1 MADDREKNLD
11 EMTVSELRD
20 RASELEITGR
30 SSMNKDELRT
40 AVEDAEVQTASL
52 HGDAGDSPSSSATEA
67 ESSDADSR
75 ASSDADS
82 SGNGK
87 AESSG
92 SRSGSSEQ
100 IDAGGIT
107 APSIGPNTV
116 IERKPPDERLDEDKI
131 SDVDAMGLD
140 KRRQV
145 QGKRYGAS
153 PAKQLAV
160 YGGFLVLLAGLVV
173 GGKLLTDELDTAP
186 ETRTKIA
193 PWAEADVEQRT
204 PQPIDFPKARNQ

>member
-11 EMTVSELRD
+11 EMTVSELRG

-67 ESSDADSR
+67 ESSDADS
-75 ASSDADS
+75 

-92 SRSGSSEQ
+92 SASGSSEQ

-116 IERKPPDERLDEDKI
+116 IERKPPEERLDEDKI

-160 YGGFLVLLAGLVV
+160 YGGFLVLLAGLLV

-193 PWAEADVEQRT
+193 PWAEAEVEQRT

>member
-1 MADDREKNLD
+1 MADEREKNLD
-11 EMTVSELRD
+11 DMTVAELRA
-20 RASELEITGR
+20 RASDLEITGR
-30 SSMNKDELRT
+30 SSMSKDELRT

-52 HGDAGDSPSSSATEA
+52 RGDSDGSAAPKPTGA
-67 ESSDADSR
+67 ESSH
-75 ASSDADS
+75 ADS
-82 SGNGK
+82 SGSDDT
-87 AESSG
+87 ESSG
-92 SRSGSSEQ
+92 SKEAKSTGGNGSTEQ
-100 IDAGGIT
+100 VDAGNIT

-116 IERKPPDERLDEDKI
+116 IERKPPDERIDEDKI

-160 YGGFLVLLAGLVV
+160 YGGFLVLIIGLLV

-186 ETRTKIA
+186 ETPTEIA
-193 PWAEADVEQRT
+193 PWAEADVPQRT
-204 PQPIDFPKARNQ
+204 PEPLDFPRARNQ